1 MHTRHSIVAIIV
13 ALALTGAG
21 ACASSGSHQV
31 FVQPDL
37 SAEDMERYSDLTVYE
52 FLRRHSKV
60 IFSNRQGGDDA
71 IYTYSYGGSSS
82 LTQGGVRPAVL
93 RVNDQ
98 RALNP
103 VQELR
108 SMPLAQVHRLR
119 ILKAT
124 EYSAM
129 YGGSGRRGAILITTR
144 AEASR

>member
-1 MHTRHSIVAIIV
+1 MHTRHWIVASIV
-13 ALALTGAG
+13 ALALMGAG

-52 FLRRHSKV
+52 FLRRHTKV
-60 IFSNRQGGDDA
+60 SFSSRQGGNEA
-71 IYTYSYGGSSS
+71 MYTYSYGGSSS
-82 LTQGGVRPAVL
+82 LAQGGDRPSVL
-93 RVNDQ
+93 LVNEQ

-108 SMPLAQVHRLR
+108 AMPLEQVHRLQ

-124 EYSAM
+124 EYSAR
-129 YGGSGRRGAILITTR
+129 YGGSGRRGAVLITTR